1 MQDTVFISDLH
12 LLPERADTLELFIK
26 FTREIAAQADC
37 LYILGDFLELW
48 WGDDEPALGYQK
60 MFDSLSELA
69 TNDKTETY
77 LMHGN
82 RDFMIG
88 NDLAQRCHFKIIDDP
103 YKITLQNRDTLLMHG
118 DTLCTDDIEYQKF
131 RQMARNPAWQQ
142 QLLSK
147 SLEERYQ
154 IAQSIRDNSKQTTSE
169 KEESIMD
176 VNQDETDNVFIKND
190 IDLIIHGH
198 THRPMI
204 HHKKV
209 NGRDT
214 TRVVL
219 GDWHASG
226 SYLRI
231 NDNSDEL
238 KLQTYK

>member
-1 MQDTVFISDLH
+1 MRDTVFISDLH

-48 WGDDEPALGYQK
+48 WGDDEPAPGYQK
-60 MFDSLSELA
+60 MFDRLSELA
-69 TNDKTETY
+69 TNDKTDIY

-88 NDLAQRCHFKIIDDP
+88 NKLAQRCHFKIIDDP
-103 YKITLQNRDTLLMHG
+103 YKITLQNRGALLMHG

-131 RQMARNPAWQQ
+131 RLVARNPAWQQ

-154 IAQSIRDNSKQTTSE
+154 IAQSIRDNSKQSTSE
-169 KEESIMD
+169 KDEAIMD
-176 VNQDETDNVFIKND
+176 VNQDETDNVFIKNE

-204 HHKKV
+204 HHKEV
-209 NGRDT
+209 NGRNT

-231 NDNSDEL
+231 NDHSGEL
-238 KLQTYK
+238 KLQTYT